1 DEVMTVCSNNKDL
14 DYKSTS
20 NEPIHLVII
29 IGFTVLITLLL
40 WIMLV
45 LIF

>member
-1 DEVMTVCSNNKDL
+1 
-14 DYKSTS
+14 
-20 NEPIHLVII
+20 LVIMGI
-29 IGFTVLITLLL
+29 TVLITLLL

>member
-1 DEVMTVCSNNKDL
+1 L
-14 DYKSTS
+14 
-20 NEPIHLVII
+20 LVIMGI
-29 IGFTVLITLLL
+29 TVLITLLL